1 MLDLKFTV
9 GKHLTMDDRQEI
21 KECLD
26 KGISFKDIA
35 RRVGKA
41 PTTISRE
48 VKKHMVIQPLGVKHT
63 KFDGTPVEEKPC
75 PSLLQAPFVCNPC
88 QKRKKN
94 CGYQKQFYVAKN
106 AHTEYETLL
115 REAREGIPLN
125 KEEFWEADSIIKEG
139 FKKGQR
145 LYHIMESNNISFSKS
160 SAYRHLH
167 RGYLS
172 VHKLD
177 FPRVVKFKTRKQRR
191 SDSIPK
197 AIREGRKYD
206 DFLAFIEEHGI
217 TSWVEMDTVIGRPG
231 GKVIMTFDFTFCNFM
246 FGLLLDDKTAA
257 EAAMKIR
264 ALKKRMRNKKVR
276 FGDVIPVLLT
286 DNGGEF
292 ANVFAF
298 TLNLDG
304 KEEANLFFCDPCQ
317 SFQKPKVEKN
327 HTLFRDIVP
336 KGESFD
342 NFTQETVNIIFS
354 HINGVKRK
362 IFNGKSP
369 YEIFSFTFGK
379 ELTTLLG
386 IQEIPA
392 NQVIQSPILLK
403 SLPQLTHISKTCVGV
418 STSNHSEGR
427 ILTNA

>member
-1 MLDLKFTV
+1 MLDKKCTV
-9 GKHLTMDDRQEI
+9 GKHLTIDDRQEI

-26 KGISFKDIA
+26 KGMSFKDIA
-35 RRVGKA
+35 RRIGKA

-48 VKKHMVIQPLGVKHT
+48 VKKHMVVHPLGVKHT
-63 KFDGTPVEEKPC
+63 KFDGTPIEEKPC

-88 QKRKKN
+88 QKHKRN

-145 LYHIMESNNISFSKS
+145 LYHIMESNNVSFSKS

-172 VHKLD
+172 VSPLD
-177 FPRVVKFKTRKQRR
+177 FPRVVKFRTRKQRR
-191 SDSIPK
+191 PDSVPK
-197 AIREGRKYD
+197 AAREGRKYD
-206 DFLAFIEEHGI
+206 DFLAFIEERRI
-217 TSWVEMDTVIGRPG
+217 PSWVEMDTVIGRQG

-257 EAAMKIR
+257 EAAMKICM
-264 ALKKRMRNKKVR
+264 LKTRMDKNNVR
-276 FGDVIPVLLT
+276 FGDIMPLLLT

-292 ANVFAF
+292 SNVFAF
-298 TLNLDG
+298 TLDLKG
-304 KEEANLFFCDPCQ
+304 KEESNLFFCDPCQ
-317 SFQKPKVEKN
+317 SFQKPRVEKN

-342 NFTQETVNIIFS
+342 HFTQDTVNTIFS
-354 HINGVKRK
+354 HINGIRRK
-362 IFNGKSP
+362 IFNGKTP
-369 YEIFSFTFGK
+369 YEMFCFTFGQNIA
-379 ELTTLLG
+379 ELLG
-386 IQEIPA
+386 IREISA
-392 NQVIQSPILLK
+392 NDAIQSPKLLNNILKQDPNSRKRSNTLLALANNQAI
-403 SLPQLTHISKTCVGV
+403 SL
-418 STSNHSEGR
+418 
-427 ILTNA
+427 